1 MTTLKYKDV
10 VKMNDEQRAK
20 KLKELK
26 LELTKS
32 LGKAGGKTKEIKKMI
47 ARVLTFK
54 N

>member
-1 MTTLKYKDV
+1 MSKLKFSDV
-10 VKMNDEQRAK
+10 KKMNAEEKIK

-47 ARVLTFK
+47 ARILTAK
-54 N
+54 